1 MIVFKK
7 KICNGYTWCT
17 LYLYFCLLFKFT
29 CIYWSRYCSKNT
41 FCNHHIPVVFSNF
54 NLAYFQSVSEWL
66 RLEAWV
72 FFLYFCY
79 KKKYTHVPSVKFWIW
94 KVPFNTHCELCLSLL
109 DFALGNH
116 GWWNVGQCRSKW
128 CRLNNADSSYLTIY
142 VNLTCL
148 RAEIPVN
155 HVIS

>member
-1 MIVFKK
+1 MDIHDVHYIYTFVCCLNLHAYIDQDIVP
-7 KICNGYTWCT
+7 KIH
-17 LYLYFCLLFKFT
+17 
-29 CIYWSRYCSKNT
+29 

-54 NLAYFQSVSEWL
+54 NLAYCQSVPEWL

-142 VNLTCL
+142 ANLTCL

-155 HVIS
+155 HLIS

>member
-1 MIVFKK
+1 MLWFWNNFYKLLFKICSSTSIFQVFVFQVNIFWLYLK

-54 NLAYFQSVSEWL
+54 NLAYFQSVPEWL

-116 GWWNVGQCRSKW
+116 GWWNVGQCRS
-128 CRLNNADSSYLTIY
+128 
-142 VNLTCL
+142 
-148 RAEIPVN
+148 
-155 HVIS
+155 